1 MDWKNIN
8 FQHLNYFLI
17 AAKYQNFSQAA
28 DELFINY
35 STLSKAIAGLESQL
49 NVRLFEK
56 DGRNLKLTKYGKILY
71 GYVYSAMSDIRDGID
86 EIGQMTDPEH
96 GIVKISSVF
105 TVSAKYLPEKIS
117 KFQQAYPELKLEI
130 SQTYTE
136 QIIDHIL
143 DGNIDIGFCGEFD
156 YAAHS
161 DDITREFIYN
171 DEIVLIVPSAH
182 RLANRRIVSFDDIK
196 EESFIGYNSS
206 AGMNYSIR
214 TALNRIAGPEFKLNT
229 SYAMNEETGVV
240 GMVRANLGIAFVSTR
255 AELDYDDIKVLK
267 LSDLY
272 IAYNIYMIWQ
282 KNEYLPGSINS
293 FKNFIL
299 SQQIKK

>member
-17 AAKYQNFSQAA
+17 AAKYQNFGQAA

-35 STLSKAIAGLESQL
+35 STLSKAIAGLEAQL
-49 NVRLFEK
+49 NVKLFEK

-86 EIGQMTDPEH
+86 EIAQMTDPEH

-105 TVSAKYLPEKIS
+105 TASAKYLPDKIS
-117 KFQQAYPELKLEI
+117 KFQQAYPELKVEI

-136 QIIDHIL
+136 QIINRIL
-143 DGNIDIGFCGEFD
+143 DGKIDIGFCGEFD

-161 DDITREFIYN
+161 DEITREFIYN
-171 DEIVLIVPSAH
+171 DEIVLIVPSSH
-182 RLANRRIVSFDDIK
+182 RLANRRTVSFDDIK
-196 EESFIGYNSS
+196 EEAFIGYNSS

-214 TALNRIAGPEFKLNT
+214 TALKRIAGPEFKLNT
-229 SYAMNEETGVV
+229 SYEMNEETGVV

-299 SQQIKK
+299 SQLVKK